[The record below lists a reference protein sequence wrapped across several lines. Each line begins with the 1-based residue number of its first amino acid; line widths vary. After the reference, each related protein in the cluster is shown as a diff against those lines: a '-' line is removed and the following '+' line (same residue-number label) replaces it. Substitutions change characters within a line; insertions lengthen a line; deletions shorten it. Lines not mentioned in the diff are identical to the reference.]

1 MASMEACQ
9 VSVKGFETRVMEGQT
24 YATEEMVLEVELE
37 VGVLLDSA
45 KDLNSGLESPNPY
58 E

>member
-1 MASMEACQ
+1 M
-9 VSVKGFETRVMEGQT
+9 KGFETRVMGGQT